1 MKNKLD
7 TALSAE
13 KKMKELNRQLEF
25 QVEELMEQLNTADDA
40 RKSLK
45 GELNLANDKIIQ
57 IEEELYGAK
66 TIQKDLLDK
75 LKESEDAQEDMLND
89 LEQAKYKNDS
99 LEYINSQIK
108 NQIYHADTKDSV
120 DVALGKFVNTYP
132 ERDQLKIM
140 FLRESEGVY

>member
-1 MKNKLD
+1 MKSKFD
-7 TALSAE
+7 SAVSAE

-45 GELNLANDKIIQ
+45 GELNLSNNKVIQ
-57 IEEELYGAK
+57 IEEELYGSK
-66 TIQKDLLDK
+66 TVQKDLLDK

-108 NQIYHADTKDSV
+108 NQIYHSDTKDSV

-132 ERDQLKIM
+132 ERD
-140 FLRESEGVY
+140 

>member
-1 MKNKLD
+1 
-7 TALSAE
+7 
-13 KKMKELNRQLEF
+13 
-25 QVEELMEQLNTADDA
+25 
-40 RKSLK
+40 LK

-75 LKESEDAQEDMLND
+75 LKESEDAQEDMMND

-108 NQIYHADTKDSV
+108 N
-120 DVALGKFVNTYP
+120 
-132 ERDQLKIM
+132 
-140 FLRESEGVY
+140 